1 MEDAAI
7 IALYWSRDENAI
19 TETDRKY
26 GPYCRAIAQNIL
38 SVREDAEEC
47 VNDSYHHAWNAMPP
61 QRPDRLPP
69 FLGRIVRN
77 QSISRWRRERAQKRY
92 AGLESLLSGLD
103 ECLPDPQDVERTVEG
118 RELTRRVEAWLEG
131 LSRDDRAV
139 FLRRYWY
146 GQEVQALAK
155 AWGVSPNQMT
165 KRLQR
170 LRVSLK
176 RNLEQEGMI
185 V

>member
-7 IALYWSRDENAI
+7 VALYWSRDEAAI
-19 TETDRKY
+19 AETDKKY

-38 SVREDAEEC
+38 TVREDAEEC
-47 VNDSYHHAWNAMPP
+47 VSDSYHHAWNAMPP

-77 QSISRWRRERAQKRY
+77 LSISRWRKERAQKRY
-92 AGLESLLSGLD
+92 AGLESLLSGLE
-103 ECLPDPQDVERTVEG
+103 ECLPAPQDVERTVEN
-118 RELTRRVEAWLEG
+118 RELTRRVEGWLEG
-131 LSRDDRAV
+131 LPRDDRAL

-146 GQEVQALAK
+146 GQEVQALAR
-155 AWGVSPNQMT
+155 AWGVSPNQMA

-170 LRVSLK
+170 LRKSLK
-176 RNLEQEGMI
+176 RDLEQEGFA

>member
-7 IALYWSRDENAI
+7 VALYWSRDEAAI
-19 TETDRKY
+19 AETDKKY

-47 VNDSYHHAWNAMPP
+47 VSDSYHHAWNAMPP

-77 QSISRWRRERAQKRY
+77 LSISRWRKERAQKRY
-92 AGLESLLSGLD
+92 AGLESLLSGLE
-103 ECLPDPQDVERTVEG
+103 ECLPAPQDVERAVEG
-118 RELTRRVEAWLEG
+118 RELTRRVEVWLES

-155 AWGVSPNQMT
+155 AWGVSPNQMA

-170 LRVSLK
+170 LRKSLK
-176 RNLEQEGMI
+176 RDLEQEGFA

>member
-7 IALYWSRDENAI
+7 VALYWSRDETAI
-19 TETDRKY
+19 AETDKKY

-38 SVREDAEEC
+38 TVREDAEEC
-47 VNDSYHHAWNAMPP
+47 VSDSYHHAWNTIPP

-77 QSISRWRRERAQKRY
+77 LSISRWRRERAKKRY
-92 AGLESLLSGLD
+92 AGLESLLSGLE
-103 ECLPDPQDVERTVEG
+103 ECLPSPQDVERTVEG
-118 RELTRRVEAWLEG
+118 RELTRRVEGWLEG
-131 LSRDDRAV
+131 LPRDDRAV

-146 GQEVQALAK
+146 GQEVQALAR
-155 AWGVSPNQMT
+155 AWGVTPNQMA

-170 LRVSLK
+170 LRKCLK
-176 RNLEQEGMI
+176 RDLEQEGFG